1 MRPFLKKFVV
11 LPLMFLISCIYVY
24 STAFFDGKMIK
35 TYDELKESF
44 PMFIGFPIGFVELT
58 VVNIDPP
65 LPYFY
70 GIRCCG
76 TVWHQD
82 KFLLSVLIVFLFL
95 CLIYLVAYFVI
106 SRVKKNTSNS
116 N

>member
-1 MRPFLKKFVV
+1 
-11 LPLMFLISCIYVY
+11 MFLLSCIFVY

-44 PMFIGFPIGFVELT
+44 PMFIGFPIGFVELIG
-58 VVNIDPP
+58 VNIDPP

-82 KFLLSVLIVFLFL
+82 KFLLAVLIVFLFL
-95 CLIYLVAYFVI
+95 CLVYLVAYFVI
-106 SRVKKNTSNS
+106 LRVKKNTSNS